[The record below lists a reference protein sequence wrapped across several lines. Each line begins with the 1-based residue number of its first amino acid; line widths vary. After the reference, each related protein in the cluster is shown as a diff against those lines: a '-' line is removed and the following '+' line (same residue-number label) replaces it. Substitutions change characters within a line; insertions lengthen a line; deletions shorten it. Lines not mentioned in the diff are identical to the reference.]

1 MNYLETLIP
10 TTAAVLLAGL
20 IGIER
25 QFSGHSAGLRT
36 HILVSLASAMFVL
49 ACREL
54 TSQSAVELTRV
65 VQGIAAGVG
74 FIGAGTILKTHHQ
87 HEVFGLT
94 TASTIWLSAAIG
106 TCCGLGQYSLA
117 ISSVVMSIIVLVGL
131 RQIEDRFISQ
141 AKQKYDADESS
152 QDSNNQA

>member
-1 MNYLETLIP
+1 MTFSSVWLP
-10 TTAAVLLAGL
+10 TVAAVLLGGL

-25 QFSGHSAGLRT
+25 QMSGHSAGLRT
-36 HILVSLASAMFVL
+36 HMLVSLASAMFVL

-54 TSQSAVELTRV
+54 TTPLPVDLTRV

-74 FIGAGTILKTHHQ
+74 FIGAGTILKADRK

-106 TCCGLGQYSLA
+106 TACGLDEYPLA
-117 ISSVVMSIIVLVGL
+117 ITSTLLTLVVLVVL
-131 RQIEDRFISQ
+131 RPIESRLL
-141 AKQKYDADESS
+141 KQRKQGQGNTDPNSDVTLLK
-152 QDSNNQA
+152 